1 MTNTG
6 FRYAN
11 CEERKFVKVGDR
23 LSYNGEHY
31 DVTEKDN
38 DFYLNNVNTNE
49 VKSMSSAID
58 PFTSF
63 FFIK

>member
-6 FRYAN
+6 FRYVN

-23 LSYNGEHY
+23 LGYNGEHY
-31 DVTEKDN
+31 DVIEKDN
-38 DFYLNNVNTNE
+38 DFYLKNVTANE

-58 PFTSF
+58 PFIGF
-63 FFIK
+63 IFIK